1 MKRLDVCLGN
11 EENFRATVWI
21 NDKVIQINV
30 IGCMKRKPPNECQ
43 ILFLVRRHCV
53 FYWKFANLIGSL
65 MVGLLSDRCPVREI
79 IFDLTVVLTVTI

>member
-30 IGCMKRKPPNECQ
+30 IGCMKRKPPNESQMPLCVV
-43 ILFLVRRHCV
+43 LFLVRRHCV

-65 MVGLLSDRCPVREI
+65 MVGLLSDRCPVRENY
-79 IFDLTVVLTVTI
+79 F

>member
-1 MKRLDVCLGN
+1 M
-11 EENFRATVWI
+11 
-21 NDKVIQINV
+21 
-30 IGCMKRKPPNECQ
+30 
-43 ILFLVRRHCV
+43 